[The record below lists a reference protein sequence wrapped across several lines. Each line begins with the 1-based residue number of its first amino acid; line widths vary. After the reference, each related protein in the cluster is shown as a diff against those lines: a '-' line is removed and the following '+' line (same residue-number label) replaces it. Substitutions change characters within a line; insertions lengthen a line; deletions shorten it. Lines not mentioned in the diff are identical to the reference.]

1 MVRPPVG
8 NLQGVYDNFVK
19 THKRKSPFRLD
30 TDRFMP
36 HTRYINKNDTW
47 LGVSNSKEANMEN
60 ITIGSQFTT
69 QKSGVTGVVQEIVKN
84 QNGTSRVRLSVD
96 GQDRWT
102 TVK

>member
-1 MVRPPVG
+1 
-8 NLQGVYDNFVK
+8 
-19 THKRKSPFRLD
+19 
-30 TDRFMP
+30 
-36 HTRYINKNDTW
+36 
-47 LGVSNSKEANMEN
+47 MEN

-69 QKSGVTGVVQEIVKN
+69 QKSGVTGVVQEVVKN